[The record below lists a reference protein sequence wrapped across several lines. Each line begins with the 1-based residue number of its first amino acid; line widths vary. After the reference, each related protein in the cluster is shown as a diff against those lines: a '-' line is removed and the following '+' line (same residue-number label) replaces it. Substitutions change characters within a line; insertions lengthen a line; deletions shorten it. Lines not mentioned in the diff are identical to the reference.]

1 MTGKELVLAAIEG
14 KKVERIPWVPFCG
27 VHTGHLL
34 GMDAEEYL
42 KSVDN
47 IVAGLSKAVELYQP
61 DGLPVIFDLQV
72 EAEVLGCDLVWSKDN
87 PPAVVSHP
95 LADGSATLAD
105 LKVPAADAGRIP
117 MCIEA
122 TEKMRQKFPD
132 LALYGLITG
141 PFTLALHLRGADIFM
156 DMFDCP
162 DKVHELLA
170 FCVKVSEA
178 MSDFYIA
185 AGVDIVA
192 VVDPMTSQIG
202 PEQFSEFCHAP
213 CSSVFDHIR
222 MKGAKGSFFVCGHAK
237 NNIEVMCDCRCDN
250 VSIDENIPLDYVR
263 DICRKK
269 GVSFGGNLQLT
280 AVMLLGSE
288 ADNKINAVEC
298 MDIGGYEGFILAPG
312 CDMPFASPPE
322 NVQAVAAVVHSK
334 DEQAIAREL
343 AKTTKKEVERI
354 DMFGYGDS
362 KKVKIDV
369 VTLDSQGCAPCQYMV
384 EEVKRTADPM
394 GDEVEWKEHKIKD
407 PMSIVMMNSLGVK
420 NIPTLC
426 IDGEI
431 AFVSRIPSSKE
442 LAETIQRRINRKR
455 AKGLMD

>member
-1 MTGKELVLAAIEG
+1 MTGKELVLRAIEG

-34 GMDAEEYL
+34 EMNAEEYL
-42 KSVDN
+42 KSTDN
-47 IVAGLSKAVELYQP
+47 IVAGLSKAVELYRP

-72 EAEVLGCDLVWSKDN
+72 EAEVLGCDLIWSKDN

-95 LADGSATLAD
+95 LAGGSATLAD
-105 LKVPAADAGRIP
+105 LKVPAAEDGRIP

-122 TEKMRQKFPD
+122 TSRMREKFPD

-156 DMFDCP
+156 DMFDEP
-162 DKVHELLA
+162 EKVHELLK
-170 FCVKVSEA
+170 FCVKVSNA
-178 MSDFYIA
+178 MSDHYIT
-185 AGVDIVA
+185 AGCDIVA

-213 CSSVFDHIR
+213 CAAVFDHIR
-222 MKGAKGSFFVCGHAK
+222 QQGVKGSFFVCGHAK

-250 VSIDENIPLDYVR
+250 ISIDENIPLDYVR
-263 DICRKK
+263 DICRQK

-280 AVMLLGSE
+280 TVMLLGSE
-288 ADNKINAVEC
+288 ADNKVNAIEC

-312 CDMPFASPPE
+312 CDMPFAAPPE
-322 NVQAVAAVVHSK
+322 NVQAVAAVVHSQ

-343 AKTTKKEVERI
+343 AKTTKKEGERI

-369 VTLDSQGCAPCQYMV
+369 VTLDSLGCAPCQYMV
-384 EEVKRTADPM
+384 EEVKRTAEPM
-394 GDEVEWKEHKIKD
+394 AEEVEWKEHKIKD

-442 LAETIQRRINRKR
+442 LAETIQKRINRKR
-455 AKGLMD
+455 AKGLM